1 MDIEKDFKNMVPQ
14 LHKAIMDIEK
24 DFKGLIAGDKLDSD
38 DLNRIYLDKS
48 ESDGKIISTNMKYDP
63 NSNYISKNS
72 IPNANLITNNSAW
85 ANGTL
90 GVSAETY
97 ERPKAER
104 YELKEVNGNMV
115 VIDLSEQ
122 KVKNMT
128 EKSRS
133 VPSFS
138 SKFPFIKFE
147 KKRYTKITVINQMGN
162 GKPVDLKIDCNLGM
176 LMKLLKME
184 YSSWSKGIMNECV
197 KHGSSQN

>member
-1 MDIEKDFKNMVPQ
+1 MDIEKDFKN
-14 LHKAIMDIEK
+14 
-24 DFKGLIAGDKLDSD
+24 LIARDKFDLDV
-38 DLNRIYLDKS
+38 LNGIYLDKS
-48 ESDGKIISTNMKYDP
+48 ESAGKIISTDLEYDP
-63 NSNYISKNS
+63 TSNYISINS
-72 IPNANLITNNSAW
+72 LPNANLITNSNSAW
-85 ANGTL
+85 ANGMIGGST
-90 GVSAETY
+90 ETC
-97 ERPKAER
+97 EHPKAER
-104 YELKEVNGNMV
+104 YELKEVNGNRV

-147 KKRYTKITVINQMGN
+147 KKRYTKITVVNQMGN
-162 GKPVDLKIDCNLGM
+162 GKPVDMKIDCNLGM

>member
-1 MDIEKDFKNMVPQ
+1 MDIEKDFKNW
-14 LHKAIMDIEK
+14 L
-24 DFKGLIAGDKLDSD
+24 AGNKIDSN
-38 DLNRIYLDKS
+38 DLTVSLDKS
-48 ESDGKIISTNMKYDP
+48 AGKIISTNMEYDP
-63 NSNYISKNS
+63 NSNYISINS
-72 IPNANLITNNSAW
+72 IPNANLITNSNSAW

-90 GVSAETY
+90 GGSTETY

-104 YELKEVNGNMV
+104 YELKEVNGNRV

-147 KKRYTKITVINQMGN
+147 KKRYTKITVVNQMGN
-162 GKPVDLKIDCNLGM
+162 GKPVDMKIDCNLGM